1 VKGYKLYNQATRK
14 SIYSRDVIFD
24 EHYVVLPFKSTNVFT
39 TFISMSKL
47 ESNPMQLMDDHDH
60 TTY

>member
-1 VKGYKLYNQATRK
+1 MKGYKLYNQATQK
-14 SIYSRDVIFD
+14 SIYSQDVIFD
-24 EHYVVLPFKSTNVFT
+24 EHYVVLPFKSTNFFT

-47 ESNPMQLMDDHDH
+47 ESNPMPLMDDHDH